1 MLKWLLIGVCYASV
15 TATVAQARQ
24 MVISVD
30 DLPWVEFAHSDRAQV
45 EERHRRLLAALDG
58 LPAVGFV
65 NEGKLVE
72 GNRLALWRQRMLVDW
87 LDAGFELG
95 NHTED
100 HVDLHR
106 VSAERFVQ
114 SIGRGE
120 RYLRPL
126 LEERGLTLR
135 WFRHPYLH
143 TGMDASSRQ
152 QVDAHLA
159 AHDYRVAPV
168 TVDNGE
174 WIYAR
179 AYLQALNA
187 SDAEQQ
193 SRLRDAY
200 VSYMLDKVVYFEQ
213 AAQRQFERPIPQIL
227 LIHANAL
234 NADALTELLAQLRE
248 RGYTFI
254 PMAAAV
260 EDAAYRHADEYY
272 GRGGISWLHRWALTD
287 QLPRSHYAGEPTV
300 ADWVLGLA
308 GVDGE

>member
-1 MLKWLLIGVCYASV
+1 MLKWLLIGVLCAS
-15 TATVAQARQ
+15 ATVAQARQ

-30 DLPWVEFAHSDRAQV
+30 DLPWVEFAHSDRAQI
-45 EERHRRLLAALDG
+45 EQRHRRLLAALDG

-72 GNRLALWRQRMLVDW
+72 GNRLALWRQRMLEDW

-100 HVDLHR
+100 HLDLHR

-114 SIGRGE
+114 SISRGE

-126 LEERGLTLR
+126 LTERGLTLR

-143 TGMDASSRQ
+143 TGMAASSRKR
-152 QVDAHLA
+152 VDAHLA
-159 AHDYRVAPV
+159 ALGYRVAPV

-179 AYLQALNA
+179 AYLRALNA
-187 SDAEQQ
+187 GDAALQ
-193 SRLRDAY
+193 SRLRSAY
-200 VSYMLDKVVYFEQ
+200 VSYMLDKVVFFEQ
-213 AAQRQFERPIPQIL
+213 AAKRQFDRPIPQIL

-234 NADALTELLAQLRE
+234 NADAMGDLVLGLRL
-248 RGYTFI
+248 RGYQFI
-254 PMAAAV
+254 ALTQAL
-260 EDAAYRHADEYY
+260 EDPAYGHADEYY
-272 GRGGISWLHRWALTD
+272 GRGGISWLHRWALTAK
-287 QLPRSHYAGEPTV
+287 LPSSHYAGEPTV
-300 ADWVLGLA
+300 ADWVLELA